1 MGHGVYRGR
10 TLDPTSATRVPPCWP
25 SIRIRLCVL
34 RKVSKCASVS
44 RVCFRCT
51 RDSRGSLLIGMT
63 AGDLVTP
70 VGRVDLS
77 ANGLNER
84 PRDEREKET
93 GMRVFS
99 MVTRLCLRNIYLY
112 IQVRA
117 SGSMELVRA
126 ANQRIRIA
134 LHCFVRLRCSTS
146 SDLCLR
152 NARETERV
160 HGATGYDERL
170 KRNELIKFIRR

>member
-1 MGHGVYRGR
+1 
-10 TLDPTSATRVPPCWP
+10 
-25 SIRIRLCVL
+25 
-34 RKVSKCASVS
+34 
-44 RVCFRCT
+44 
-51 RDSRGSLLIGMT
+51 MT

-134 LHCFVRLRCSTS
+134 LHCFVRFTLF
-146 SDLCLR
+146 DLGR
-152 NARETERV
+152 KRIYAFETRAKPK
-160 HGATGYDERL
+160 GFTAQPGTMND
-170 KRNELIKFIRR
+170 

>member
-1 MGHGVYRGR
+1 M
-10 TLDPTSATRVPPCWP
+10 
-25 SIRIRLCVL
+25 
-34 RKVSKCASVS
+34 
-44 RVCFRCT
+44 
-51 RDSRGSLLIGMT
+51 IGMT

-99 MVTRLCLRNIYLY
+99 VVTRLRLRNIYVY
-112 IQVRA
+112 IYIATRVRFDGA
-117 SGSMELVRA
+117 RTRGEPTNSYRAPLFRAIYVVRPRP
-126 ANQRIRIA
+126 Q
-134 LHCFVRLRCSTS
+134 T
-146 SDLCLR
+146 DLWLR